1 MFNGF
6 IGRYLHNLDEK
17 GRITFPVSYRERLGE
32 SPFILSGFDHNLL
45 VMTNARFL
53 QLYDRINAMNMA
65 DTNARQLR
73 RMVFSTAAEIE
84 FDKTGRLLIP
94 PALRE
99 IAHLDGSVLVM
110 GAGKD
115 IELWNPGTFDSA
127 EKEGDLPKT
136 AADLVANFDLT
147 F

>member
-6 IGRYLHNLDEK
+6 IGRYQHNLDEK
-17 GRITFPVSYRERLGE
+17 GRITFPVSYRDRLGE
-32 SPFILSGFDHNLL
+32 SPFILSGFDQNLL
-45 VMTNARFL
+45 VMTNIRFN
-53 QLYDRINAMNMA
+53 QLYDRINGMNMA
-65 DTNARQLR
+65 DAKARQLR
-73 RMVFSTAAEIE
+73 RMIHSTASEIE
-84 FDKTGRLLIP
+84 FDKTGRVLIP
-94 PALRE
+94 PGLRE

-115 IELWNPGTFDSA
+115 IELWNPSVYGALET
-127 EKEGDLPKT
+127 EGDFPNS

>member
-17 GRITFPVSYRERLGE
+17 GRITFPVSYRERLGD
-32 SPFILSGFDHNLL
+32 SPFILSGFDQNLL
-45 VMTNARFL
+45 VMTNARFQ
-53 QLYDRINAMNMA
+53 QLYYRINAMNMA
-65 DTNARQLR
+65 NADARQLK
-73 RMVFSTAAEIE
+73 RMVFSTASEIE

-94 PALRE
+94 PTLRE
-99 IAHLDGSVLVM
+99 IARLDGSVLVM

-115 IELWNPGTFDSA
+115 IELWDPHTYESA
-127 EKEGDLPKT
+127 EKVGELPKT
-136 AADLVANFDLT
+136 AADLVANFELT